1 MQSLKYVCLKFISM
15 PDSDN
20 MSLKIQDMLLRM
32 GDEQM
37 FVELERTLT
46 VLDERERKIN
56 ETLEEL
62 LYQVDELSMRIDALD
77 NTEIDDIDDLF
88 PR

>member
-1 MQSLKYVCLKFISM
+1 M

>member
-1 MQSLKYVCLKFISM
+1 MQSLKYICLEFISM

-20 MSLKIQDMLLRM
+20 MSLMIQDILLRM
-32 GDEQM
+32 GDEQA
-37 FVELERTLT
+37 FAELERTLK

-62 LYQVDELSMRIDALD
+62 LRQVDELLMRIDTLD
-77 NTEIDDIDDLF
+77 NTEIDDIDYLF

>member
-62 LYQVDELSMRIDALD
+62 LYQVDELLMRIDALD